1 MSSGLLSRAGA
12 LYSGLPRAGRWLF
25 WAVAGAGAYFGIVEP
40 TLDATNALATQA
52 DASKLWIDRAVDQA
66 DRRTEA
72 DSVMALNVSRFGEVL
87 PPGEFNIVAK
97 DLDIV
102 VDDALKA
109 RGVTGYK
116 TTKRRPSP
124 LGREAMTGVLPANR
138 EVQRIGVEVSF
149 EATAELVAAV
159 VADLERSPSITAVSE
174 VNLKSGA
181 DKKKVQATIVP
192 EAWIFV
198 EKGAR
203 R

>member
-1 MSSGLLSRAGA
+1 MSQGVFSKLSGFYA
-12 LYSGLPRAGRWLF
+12 GLPRAGRWLV
-25 WAVAGAGAYFGIVEP
+25 WAAAGAGAYFGIVEP
-40 TLDATNALATQA
+40 TLDATNTLATQA
-52 DASKLWIDRAVDQA
+52 GASKLWIERAVDQA
-66 DRRTEA
+66 GRRTEA
-72 DSVMALNVSRFGEVL
+72 DSVMALNVARFGDVL
-87 PPGEFNIVAK
+87 PPGDFKVVAK

-116 TTKRRPSP
+116 TSKRRPSP
-124 LGREAMTGVLPANR
+124 LGRDAMTGVLPANR

-174 VNLKSGA
+174 VSLKTAS